1 MSRAPGNPAR
11 ISRLRKVPP
20 MRTSDQRRQVAPAA
34 GAQVSFLSNLAAF
47 VRLPRRTRAD
57 ALEAA
62 LLLLVARLLVDLVRM
77 PSWRRWV
84 DIEAGAEPP
93 PVERRTDGP
102 ARVGRIVRKVAP
114 RLPFSTRCL
123 ARAMAA
129 HWMLRRRGVASRISL
144 GVRRAAPSGG
154 ALEYHAWLATADGVA
169 VIGAADAET
178 YRRFGTATWSNR
190 I

>member
-1 MSRAPGNPAR
+1 
-11 ISRLRKVPP
+11 
-20 MRTSDQRRQVAPAA
+20 MRTTPQRRRVAPAA
-34 GAQVSFLSNLAAF
+34 GTPVSLLSNLAAF
-47 VRLPRRTRAD
+47 VRLPRGTRGD

-62 LLLLVARLLVDLVRM
+62 LLLLVSRLLVDHVRM
-77 PSWRRWV
+77 PWWRRWV

-93 PVERRTDGP
+93 AVERCGDG
-102 ARVGRIVRKVAP
+102 AAGVGRIVRKVAP

-129 HWMLRRRGVASRISL
+129 HWMLRRRGVASRVAL
-144 GVRRAAPSGG
+144 GVRRATPAGG

-178 YRRFGTATWSNR
+178 YRRFGSAAS
-190 I
+190 